1 MIINID
7 DKNRV
12 IWYNTVFNKEQ
23 AQQYLD
29 NSTFYIE
36 NRTIPQP
43 QQIEAKEAILCFSQQ
58 KGIYYEYIDMPPQP
72 PSDSEIIMQN
82 ISELELQNFEAQQER
97 QMLAQQISDLEL
109 AMLEGGNAN
118 V

>member
-1 MIINID
+1 MIINVD

-12 IWYNTVFNKEQ
+12 IWYNAELNKEQ

-36 NRTIPQP
+36 SITIPQP
-43 QQIEAKEAILCFSQQ
+43 QQIEGKEAILYFSQE
-58 KGIYYEYIDMPPQP
+58 KGFYYEYINIPPQP
-72 PSDSEIIMQN
+72 PSDSEIIMQS
-82 ISELELQNFEAQQER
+82 ISELELQNFEAQAER
-97 QMLAQQISDLEL
+97 QMLAQQMADLEL
-109 AMLEGGNAN
+109 AMLKGGSTD